1 MESAARSY
9 VEPGVTALF
18 ASEIVLPTQFW
29 TLQSDLRSEP
39 EKRLMVAVLEEA
51 MATLLNWT
59 DSPSTAAQQLAAEA
73 RQWIASDDRSSPFSF
88 ATICDVLGLDPSR
101 VRVVIDGRLERRQMY
116 ARHRRMQAGR
126 GRHRVRYAT
135 RRRRRPATAA

>member
-9 VEPGVTALF
+9 VEPGVSALF
-18 ASEIVLPTQFW
+18 ASEIVLPAQFW
-29 TLQSDLRSEP
+29 SAQGDLRSEP

-51 MATLLNWT
+51 MATLLNWH
-59 DSPSTAAQQLAAEA
+59 DSSSSAARQLAAEA

-88 ATICDVLGLDPSR
+88 ATICDVLGLDTTR
-101 VRVVIDGRLERRQMY
+101 VRAVIDVRLERRQLY

-126 GRHRVRYAT
+126 GRHRVRFAS